1 MKKKII
7 FWTAVAAIAA
17 ALICFLKFNPLYA
30 TVEVVAAFCIGL
42 AAEWIAGKV
51 YDKWIKTAVSDA
63 ISAAVTQTEQQSAEG
78 AETTEAEVEKAQ
90 EAITEQQEQTSTDEV
105 KS

>member
-1 MKKKII
+1 M
-7 FWTAVAAIAA
+7 AAIAA

-51 YDKWIKTAVSDA
+51 YDKWIKTAVTD
-63 ISAAVTQTEQQSAEG
+63 
-78 AETTEAEVEKAQ
+78 
-90 EAITEQQEQTSTDEV
+90 AITEAVTEGMTEAVSEITEGNTAE
-105 KS
+105 